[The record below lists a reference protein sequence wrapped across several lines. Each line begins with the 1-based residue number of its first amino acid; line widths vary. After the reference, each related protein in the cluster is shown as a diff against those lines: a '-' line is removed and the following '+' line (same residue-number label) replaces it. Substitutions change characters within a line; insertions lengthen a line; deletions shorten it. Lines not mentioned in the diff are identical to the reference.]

1 MIIIMMENYKNLMQ
15 VRLIL
20 HTPTPTHTH
29 YILIDTITL
38 IT

>member
-1 MIIIMMENYKNLMQ
+1 MMENYKKPDAGAFN
-15 VRLIL
+15 IT
-20 HTPTPTHTH
+20 HTHTH